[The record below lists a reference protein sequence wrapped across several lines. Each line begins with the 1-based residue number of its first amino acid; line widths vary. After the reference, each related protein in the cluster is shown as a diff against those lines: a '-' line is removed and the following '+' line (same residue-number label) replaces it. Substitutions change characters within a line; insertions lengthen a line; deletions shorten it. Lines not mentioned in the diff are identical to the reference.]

1 MRAEDKIIEFLDDRY
16 QKSDYPVLEWQCG
29 QWSASKPLAGLEVL
43 DATPLFCNT
52 LLKYRSLIA
61 AGARLT
67 VGLSNFISYDQRAL
81 DFVNNELKLRV
92 VDNSNGRYDV
102 VADCAAAYCGADAR
116 LGYVELTRSGVEKY
130 EAMGVT
136 VYVADSSLIKR
147 IETEIGTG
155 DSFFRA
161 MAAMGYSDWMG
172 RKLVIF
178 GSGKVGRGILAR
190 AVAVGA
196 KCVVVT
202 DPVDANDFVKAT
214 ADRVVDFRSRQDV
227 DVAMEGAYA
236 AVMATGVAGAFS
248 RTVTV
253 DRVAGSDTILANM
266 GAEDEFGDGVPDG
279 RVLREKRTLNFVL
292 DEPTHLRYIDAT
304 MALHNYGAFFLSTN
318 PSARGAIVPEKR
330 VEREMLDISCRDGVI
345 ASQIGLFESM

>member
-1 MRAEDKIIEFLDDRY
+1 MAFLDDRY
-16 QKSDYPVLEWQCG
+16 AKSDYPVLEWQCR
-29 QWSASKPLAGLEVL
+29 QWSASRPLEGLEVL

-67 VGLSNFISYDQRAL
+67 VGLSDFISYDQRAL
-81 DFVNNELKLRV
+81 DFVRGELKLRV
-92 VDNSNGRYDV
+92 VDNSHGRYDV

-130 EAMGVT
+130 KAMGVT

-161 MAAMGYSDWMG
+161 MAEMGYRDWRG
-172 RKLVIF
+172 GKLVIF
-178 GSGKVGRGILAR
+178 GSGKVGRGILTGS
-190 AVAVGA
+190 VAAGA

-202 DPVDANDFVKAT
+202 DPADANDFVKAT
-214 ADRVVDFRSRQDV
+214 AEKVIDFRSRHDV
-227 DVAMEGAYA
+227 DQAMEGAYA
-236 AVMATGVAGAFS
+236 AVMATGVVGAFS
-248 RTVTV
+248 RTATV
-253 DRVAGSDTILANM
+253 DKVVKSDTILANM
-266 GAEDEFGDGVPDG
+266 GAEDEFGDGVPNE
-279 RVLREKRTLNFVL
+279 RVLREKRTLNFIL

-304 MALHNYGAFFLSTN
+304 MALHNYGAAFMSAN
-318 PSARGAIVPEKR
+318 PSARGVIVPSES

-345 ASQIGLFESM
+345 ASQIEMFQK